1 MPRLENWSVI
11 NYDDSPYL
19 APELRTTMLQ
29 GEIYNDENNRF
40 EDGKKITTSRLLE
53 LNFEE
58 NYGFTLSGT
67 RYILGNMS
75 KDYENWLK
83 ENDIVLKSTK
93 VIKEVNN
100 VINN

>member
-1 MPRLENWSVI
+1 MPRLENWSVV

-19 APELRTTMLQ
+19 APELRTTTLR

-40 EDGKKITTSRLLE
+40 QDGKSISTSRLLE

-67 RYILGNMS
+67 RYILGKM
-75 KDYENWLK
+75 DEGYENWLK
-83 ENDIVLKSTK
+83 ENNIVLKSIK
-93 VIKEVNN
+93 VI
-100 VINN
+100 

>member
-1 MPRLENWSVI
+1 MPRLENWSVV

-19 APELRTTMLQ
+19 APELRTTTLR

-40 EDGKKITTSRLLE
+40 QDGKSISTSRLLE

-67 RYILGNMS
+67 RYILGKM
-75 KDYENWLK
+75 DEGYEYWLK
-83 ENDIVLKSTK
+83 ENNIVLKSTK
-93 VIKEVNN
+93 VI
-100 VINN
+100 